1 MAAMRGNHGR
11 LDRLDQLGQVAWQLD
26 PLLHHLDRG
35 VNRPAIGVTEDHDE
49 RRAQEFDGIFE
60 AGKAVIVEEISGE
73 THDEDIARALIEQE
87 FGRDAAVG
95 ATEDRGDWKLCRGA
109 RGTVDGKVLLIHLAS
124 HVTGISL
131 HQPVERLSRR
141 NHIRVWRWSGRFAS
155 DRRQGQRA
163 RGKKRCRARH
173 EPAPRGG
180 LERSRAMFAVF
191 AHGGFLLRGEP
202 LPRIRGASR
211 SRSGVG

>member
-1 MAAMRGNHGR
+1 MDLISSGK
-11 LDRLDQLGQVAWQLD
+11 VARQLD

-35 VNRPAIGVTEDHDE
+35 VNRPAIGVAEDHDE

-60 AGKAVIVEEISGE
+60 ACEAVIVEEISGE
-73 THDEDIARALIEQE
+73 THHEDIARTLIEQE

-109 RGTVDGKVLLIHLAS
+109 RGTVDGKVLLIHLAR
-124 HVTGISL
+124 HVTGIAL
-131 HQPVERLSRR
+131 HQKVERLSRR
-141 NHIRVWRWSGRFAS
+141 NRIRVRSGRLAS

-180 LERSRAMFAVF
+180 LKRSRAMFAVF
-191 AHGGFLLRGEP
+191 AHGCLVLRREP
-202 LPRIRGASR
+202 HPQTGGASR
-211 SRSGVG
+211 FGGGLG